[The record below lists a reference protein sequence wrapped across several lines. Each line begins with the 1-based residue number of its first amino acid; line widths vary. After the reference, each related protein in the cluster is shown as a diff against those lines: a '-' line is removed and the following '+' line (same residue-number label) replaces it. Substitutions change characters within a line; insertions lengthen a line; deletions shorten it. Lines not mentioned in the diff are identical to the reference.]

1 MSLRVVRRKGSKT
14 LYIRGTV
21 RGHRIFEAAGTAEK
35 DLAEALRSKRET
47 QLFEE
52 AIIGKRVAVSFRRAA
67 LSYLEFEERNKRIE
81 GDVHRLVAHFADTT
95 LAKIDQL
102 AADAAVRAM
111 LQRDAAPATRRR
123 AVYAPLT
130 AVLNHAH
137 RRGWCERPGFE
148 LPSLPRG
155 KTRWLSPAEALL
167 MLAAAAGHLEPILH
181 FILCTGARVSEAL
194 GLDWADVDLPAAK
207 VIFRDTKNGDDR
219 VASLPEAAIVTL
231 ANMPGEE
238 VAPGQW
244 AKRGKV
250 FRRDD
255 GKPYANQEKLYGGQ
269 LKTAFRSALKRAGIK
284 TPTRPHDLRHTF
296 ATWFYALSK
305 DPLLLKVEG
314 GWKSLQMIE
323 RYAHL
328 MGSEMVPEI
337 SRVWGAAHPRIGA
350 LPRAPAVHQKK
361 TVDKTMETL

>member
-1 MSLRVVRRKGSKT
+1 MLRIVKRPGSEVWY
-14 LYIRGTV
+14 LRGTV
-21 RGHRIFEAAGTAEK
+21 RGHRIFETTGTAEK

-67 LSYLEFEERNKRIE
+67 LSYLEFEDRNERIE
-81 GDVHRLVAHFADTT
+81 DDIQRLVEHFGDTT
-95 LAKIDQL
+95 LSKIDQM
-102 AADAAVRAM
+102 AADGAVRAM
-111 LQRDAAPATRRR
+111 LQRDAAPATKRR

-130 AVLNHAH
+130 TVLNHAH

-155 KTRWLSPAEALL
+155 KTRWLTPAEALAL
-167 MLAAAAGHLEPILH
+167 LAGAAGHLEPILH

-194 GLDWADVDLPAAK
+194 GLDWVDVDLPAAK

-219 VASLPEAAIVTL
+219 VAALCEAAMVTL

-244 AKRGKV
+244 VKRGKV

-255 GKPYANQEKLYGGQ
+255 GKPYADHEKLYGGQ
-269 LKTAFRSALKRAGIK
+269 IKTGFRGALKRAGIK

-305 DPLLLKVEG
+305 DPMLLKVEG
-314 GWKSLQMIE
+314 GWRSLQMVE

-337 SRVWGAAHPRIGA
+337 SRLWGAAHPRIGQ
-350 LPRAPAVHQKK
+350 LPRAPAVHPQKNA
-361 TVDKTMETL
+361 DKPMEIL